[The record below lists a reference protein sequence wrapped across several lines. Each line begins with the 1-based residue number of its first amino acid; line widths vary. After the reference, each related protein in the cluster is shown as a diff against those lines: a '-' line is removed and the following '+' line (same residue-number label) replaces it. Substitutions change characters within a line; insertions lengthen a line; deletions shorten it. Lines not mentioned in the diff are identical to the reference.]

1 MAQTNKDALIVRCA
15 DIVRS
20 YLIEYRLFQDKLKT
34 IFLIKNNYLM
44 NYSVKRLVFTF
55 QNVHNL

>member
-34 IFLIKNNYLM
+34 
-44 NYSVKRLVFTF
+44 TF
-55 QNVHNL
+55 